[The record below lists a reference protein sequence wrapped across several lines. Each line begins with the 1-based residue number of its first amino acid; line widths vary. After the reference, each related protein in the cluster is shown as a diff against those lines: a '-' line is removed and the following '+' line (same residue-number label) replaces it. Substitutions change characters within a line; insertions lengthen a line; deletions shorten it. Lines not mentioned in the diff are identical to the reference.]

1 MQLEASSVEVVELA
15 PPGVRTTLLGQ
26 ENDEHA
32 MPLEE
37 FLDEIFE
44 LLEISPTP
52 PELVVERAKPLR
64 FAEASGAHDEVL
76 KMLAGYKPPAE

>member
-1 MQLEASSVEVVELA
+1 
-15 PPGVRTTLLGQ
+15 
-26 ENDEHA
+26 

-44 LLEISPTP
+44 LREISPTP

-64 FAEASGAHDEVL
+64 FAEASSSDEVL